1 MFLPICFPYI
11 ARGPFSISMVYR
23 TLYTYTIYVYV
34 FRIRCVSLPFRR
46 YAPTL
51 SEPATDAATRASL
64 AFPFLRDFPASR
76 VAYLRIRKTY
86 TYIYTI
92 YVYVICISFLNT
104 IISRKKFK
112 FLLIFSDPNF
122 RIFWNFFNH
131 RNSCKNLRLQSF
143 WKILRLG
150 KSYKIVYAHM
160 YPILCTL
167 RPSHIFYEIIYVL
180 CARTIISPK
189 IDIGFWK
196 ILQPRAINV

>member
-1 MFLPICFPYI
+1 MRQRALRLRSLSSAISPL
-11 ARGPFSISMVYR
+11 RGFV
-23 TLYTYTIYVYV
+23 
-34 FRIRCVSLPFRR
+34 
-46 YAPTL
+46 
-51 SEPATDAATRASL
+51 
-64 AFPFLRDFPASR
+64 
-76 VAYLRIRKTY
+76 YLRIRKTY

-122 RIFWNFFNH
+122 RIFWKIFNR
-131 RNSCKNLRLQSF
+131 RNSCKNLRPQSF

-167 RPSHIFYEIIYVL
+167 RPSHIFCEIIYVL
-180 CARTIISPK
+180 CARTIIFPK
-189 IDIGFWK
+189 IDTGFWK
-196 ILQPRAINV
+196 ILRPRAIYIKQKRLNFL